1 MSKTKLIKAADIMS
15 DNFVVLDGMNTVRDA
30 INTMRD
36 KKTDV
41 IIVNKRTE
49 HDSYGI
55 VVLADIAKYVLAKD
69 RAPERVNIYE
79 IMAKPIIS
87 VPPQMDIRY
96 CARMFDKFGLAHA
109 PVIENEQVL
118 GLIGY
123 REIVLHESEAG

>member
-1 MSKTKLIKAADIMS
+1 MSQTKLIKAADIMS
-15 DNFVVLDGMNTVRDA
+15 NNFVILDGMNTVRDA
-30 INTMRD
+30 INAMRD

-41 IIVNKRTE
+41 VIVNKRTE

-55 VVLADIAKYVLAKD
+55 VVLADIAKHVLAKD
-69 RAPERVNIYE
+69 KAPERVNIYE

-96 CARMFDKFGLAHA
+96 CARLFDKFGLAHA

-118 GLIGY
+118 GLVGY
-123 REIVLHESEAG
+123 REIVLHELEAN